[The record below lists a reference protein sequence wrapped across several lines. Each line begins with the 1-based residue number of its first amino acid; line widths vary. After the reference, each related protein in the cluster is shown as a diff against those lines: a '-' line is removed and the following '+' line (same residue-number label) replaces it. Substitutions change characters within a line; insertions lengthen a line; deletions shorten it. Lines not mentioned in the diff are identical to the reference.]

1 MRIAHV
7 TDFYLPRLGGIEM
20 HVSDL
25 ALRQHAMGHDVTIV
39 TSSPAAGSSDPFD
52 GPAVV
57 RVTEQFRRPRAIH
70 PLALSAGSRV
80 WLREDFDVVHVHCG
94 TATPLAFW
102 AALTASRAGIP
113 TVVTVHSLWDWAHP
127 IFWLLNAVAGFSR
140 RPIRWTAV
148 SQAAARDVQ
157 RVVRSG
163 GQVTVLPNGID
174 PERWQVAAAPRE
186 PDDVLLVAVMRL
198 TVRKRPKHLLRMLR
212 AARRDVPSDVR
223 LRAIVAGDGPAR
235 ERIVR
240 YLHRHNMTDWVELP
254 GRLDRE
260 QIRDLYR
267 RADVFLAPADLE
279 SFGIAALEARCAGVP
294 VVAKAGNGISEFV
307 RDGRDGLLV
316 ADDTA
321 MTAAIVRLATQPLL
335 RRALAGHAEATTSP
349 VSWSTTLD
357 LTAAAYDEAAV
368 LVGRPVSMAVEV
380 AS

>member
-25 ALRQHAMGHDVTIV
+25 ARRQHALGHDVTII
-39 TSSPAAGSSDPFD
+39 TSSPSDGHRDPAD
-52 GPAVV
+52 GPTVV
-57 RVTEQFRRPRAIH
+57 RVTDHLRHPRPIH
-70 PLALSAGSRV
+70 PAALSTGARL
-80 WLREDFDVVHVHCG
+80 WLNDDFDVLHVHAG
-94 TATPLAFW
+94 TGTPLAFW
-102 AALTASRAGIP
+102 AALTGSRAGIP
-113 TVVTVHSLWDWAHP
+113 VVVTVHSLWDWAHP

-148 SQAAARDVQ
+148 SEAAAKDVQ

-163 GQVTVLPNGID
+163 GPVSVLPNGID
-174 PERWQVAAAPRE
+174 PERWQVTPVPRE
-186 PDDVLLVAVMRL
+186 GDDVLLVAVMRL
-198 TVRKRPKHLLRMLR
+198 TVRKRPKHLLKMLR
-212 AARRDVPSDVR
+212 AARRGVPKDVR
-223 LRAIVAGDGPAR
+223 LRAIIVGDGPAR
-235 ERIVR
+235 PALEK
-240 YLHRHNMTDWVELP
+240 YLRRHGMNDWVSLP
-254 GRLDRE
+254 GRQGRD

-267 RADVFLAPADLE
+267 RADVFIAPADLE

-316 ADDTA
+316 ADDAA
-321 MTAAIVRLATQPLL
+321 MTAAIVRLSTQPLL

-349 VSWSTTLD
+349 VTWSRTLD
-357 LTAAAYDEAAV
+357 LTAAAYDEAAL
-368 LVGRPVSMAVEV
+368 LVGRPAAREVEV